1 MENEQIQSMRRKGNG
16 ADRRQVEG
24 GCKNEEQMRGDERM
38 RYDAWTGQHY
48 KGFALLL
55 KSNSTNETA

>member
-38 RYDAWTGQHY
+38 RYDA
-48 KGFALLL
+48 
-55 KSNSTNETA
+55 